1 MGFAVQLIRSRK
13 ITRTRTSL
21 SVFVSAASGFGLPS
35 RAPAIK
41 KNLPTSCSFT
51 CLAAAPNRSPPAP
64 VRNDLAHRNRSCY
77 AVLFA
82 SAVLMLPSLKAQT
95 IRVDITPA
103 HATNSFVPK
112 ESLGAGI
119 DRIPVAAI
127 DHDLT
132 PAALDRVFAAG
143 WQPVTYRQNT
153 DLVVE
158 AWHWNSEGTWS
169 APSSQGYFTGATD
182 STHPIRY
189 SYGFALPHRGVTR
202 NDGTGTVGYSRLTD
216 GDESTYWKSNPYLT
230 SRFTGEDDTLHPQWV
245 VLDLNDEELVD
256 TIKIAWAAPYATKYV
271 VQYWN
276 GSVDPDGKSFG
287 DPIHFPTKGTWSAFA
302 HGAVSAG
309 SGVSA
314 PVRLS
319 DFAIH
324 ARYIRIWMT
333 QSSNTCD
340 THQASDPRNCV
351 GYAIREI
358 YMGNTSL
365 DGGFHDLLRHTPDQ
379 EQAPTYASSTDPWHD
394 AKSPVNEREAQVGFD
409 LFFQSGVTQ
418 KLPAVIPVAMLY
430 DNPDNAAAE
439 IGYLE
444 KHKYP
449 IAYIEMG
456 EEADGQY
463 MLPEDYGALYLQY
476 ADAVHRVDPTL
487 KLGGPSFQGV
497 NQDIETG
504 PDSLGRTSWLGRFLD
519 YLKSHG
525 RMQDLQFFSFEHYP
539 FEPCRTSWATLYKE
553 PELVSHIMDVW
564 HNDGVPKNIPM
575 FITETNLSSA
585 TSEPYMDTFGGLW
598 LADFVGSFL
607 SAGGNAVYYFHYLPL
622 QMERGCNGSAGTFGM
637 FTVDQDY
644 KIKQPLAQFFAS
656 QMINHDWLDM
666 TGGTHYTFP
675 ATSDVHD
682 GAGHTLVT
690 AYAVKR
696 PDGAWSVMLINKNQ
710 KASETVHLIFENQ
723 ESKAST
729 FLSGDIQEAIF
740 GSQQY
745 HWHPGHQDFNA
756 HLPLAAD
763 PSEEQYMEGNA
774 EPDGPTIRSTLHAG
788 KETTFEIPA
797 ASIVV
802 LRGKIAVQ

>member
-1 MGFAVQLIRSRK
+1 MGFGCASGAPVVRNSSTFLNVSRLDGAHHRWTPIPVCCLLINRSK
-13 ITRTRTSL
+13 AL
-21 SVFVSAASGFGLPS
+21 YAALLASAA
-35 RAPAIK
+35 
-41 KNLPTSCSFT
+41 
-51 CLAAAPNRSPPAP
+51 
-64 VRNDLAHRNRSCY
+64 
-77 AVLFA
+77 
-82 SAVLMLPSLKAQT
+82 LMLPALQAQT
-95 IRVDITPA
+95 ISVDITPG
-103 HATNSFVPK
+103 HATNSFVPR

-132 PAALDRVFAAG
+132 PGTLDRVFAAG

-169 APSSQGYFTGATD
+169 ASGSQGYFTGSTD
-182 STHPIRY
+182 STQPIRY
-189 SYGFALPHRGVTR
+189 SYGFALPHRGVTH
-202 NDGTGTVGYSRLTD
+202 NDGTGNTGYSRLTD

-230 SRFTGEDDTLHPQWV
+230 SRFTGEDDALHPQWV

-256 TIKIAWAAPYATKYV
+256 TIKIAWAAPYAKKYL

-276 GSVDPDGKSFG
+276 GPVDPDGKIFG
-287 DPIHFPTKGTWSAFA
+287 DPIHSPTKGTWSTFA
-302 HGAVSAG
+302 HGAISAG
-309 SGVSA
+309 SGGSD
-314 PVRLS
+314 PLRLS

-340 THQASDPRNCV
+340 THDASDPRNCV

-358 YMGNTSL
+358 YMGTTSS
-365 DGGFHDLLRHTPDQ
+365 DGVFHDLLRHAPDQ

-394 AKSPVNEREAQVGFD
+394 AKSPVSGREAQIGFD

-418 KLPAVIPVAMLY
+418 KLPAIIPVAMLY

-439 IGYLE
+439 IRYLE
-444 KHKYP
+444 KHQYP
-449 IAYIEMG
+449 IAYVEMG

-497 NQDIETG
+497 NQDIEAW

-539 FEPCRTSWATLYKE
+539 FEPCRTSWGTLYEE

-585 TSEPYMDTFGGLW
+585 SSEPYMDTFGGLW

-622 QMERGCNGSAGTFGM
+622 QMERGCNGSPGTFGM

-644 KIKQPLAQFFAS
+644 KIKQPIAQFFAS
-656 QMINHDWLDM
+656 QMINHEWLDM
-666 TGGTHYTFP
+666 TGGTHHTFP
-675 ATSDVHD
+675 AISDIHD
-682 GAGHTLVT
+682 EAGHTLVT

-696 PDGAWSVMLINKNQ
+696 PDGDWSVLLINKSQ
-710 KASETVHLIFENQ
+710 KTSQTVQLVFADQ
-723 ESKAST
+723 ESKDST
-729 FLSGDIQEAIF
+729 FFSGDLQEAIF

-745 HWHPGHQDFNA
+745 QWHPGHQDFNA
-756 HLPLAAD
+756 HLPLAEGL
-763 PSEEQYMEGNA
+763 SEDESAQGYA
-774 EPDGPTIRSTLHAG
+774 APDGPIVRRTLHAG
-788 KETTFEIPA
+788 KDTTFEIPA

-802 LRGKIAVQ
+802 LRGNIAAP

>member
-1 MGFAVQLIRSRK
+1 MKNSYP
-13 ITRTRTSL
+13 SL
-21 SVFVSAASGFGLPS
+21 SASRVEAAPYRSAPVPVRCHFVKRSKARYAALLASAA
-35 RAPAIK
+35 
-41 KNLPTSCSFT
+41 
-51 CLAAAPNRSPPAP
+51 
-64 VRNDLAHRNRSCY
+64 
-77 AVLFA
+77 
-82 SAVLMLPSLKAQT
+82 LMLPALRAQT
-95 IRVDITPA
+95 IIVDITPS
-103 HATNSFVPK
+103 HATNSFVPR

-132 PAALDRVFAAG
+132 RATLDRVFAAG

-153 DLVVE
+153 DLAVE

-169 APSSQGYFTGATD
+169 GSGSQGYFTGSTD
-182 STHPIRY
+182 STQPIRY
-189 SYGFALPHRGVTR
+189 SYGFALPHRGVTH
-202 NDGTGTVGYSRLTD
+202 NDGTGNTGYSRLTD

-230 SRFTGEDDTLHPQWV
+230 SRFTGEDDALHPQWV

-256 TIKIAWAAPYATKYV
+256 TIKIAWAAPYAAKYL

-276 GSVDPDGKSFG
+276 GPVDPDGKIFG
-287 DPIHFPTKGTWSAFA
+287 DPIHSPTKGTWSTFA
-302 HGAVSAG
+302 HGATSAG
-309 SGVSA
+309 SGGSG
-314 PVRLS
+314 PLRLS

-340 THQASDPRNCV
+340 THDASDPRNCV

-358 YMGNTSL
+358 YIGTTSS
-365 DGGFHDLLRHTPDQ
+365 DGVFHDLLRHTPDQ
-379 EQAPTYASSTDPWHD
+379 EQAPTYTSSTDPWHD
-394 AKSPVNEREAQVGFD
+394 AKSPVNEREAQIGFD
-409 LFFQSGVTQ
+409 SFFQSGVTQ
-418 KLPAVIPVAMLY
+418 ELPAVIPVAMLY
-430 DNPDNAAAE
+430 DNPENAAAE
-439 IGYLE
+439 IRYLE

-449 IAYIEMG
+449 IAYVEMG

-463 MLPEDYGALYLQY
+463 MLPEDYGTLYLQY
-476 ADAVHRVDPTL
+476 ADAIHRVDPTL

-497 NQDIETG
+497 NQDIEAW
-504 PDSLGRTSWLGRFLD
+504 PDSLGRTSWVVRFLD

-539 FEPCRTSWATLYKE
+539 FEPCRTSWGTLYEE
-553 PELVSHIMDVW
+553 PELVGHIMDVW

-585 TSEPYMDTFGGLW
+585 SSEPYMDTFGGLW

-622 QMERGCNGSAGTFGM
+622 QVERGCNGSPGTFGM
-637 FTVDQDY
+637 FTVDRDY

-656 QMINHDWLDM
+656 QMINRDWLDM
-666 TGGTHYTFP
+666 TGGTHHTFP
-675 ATSDVHD
+675 VISDIRD

-696 PDGAWSVMLINKNQ
+696 PDGAWSVLLINKSQ
-710 KASETVHLIFENQ
+710 KTSQTVQLVFANQ
-723 ESKAST
+723 ESKNSR
-729 FLSGDIQEAIF
+729 FFSGDLQEAIF

-745 HWHPGHQDFNA
+745 QWHPGQQNFNA
-756 HLPLAAD
+756 HPPLAEGL
-763 PSEEQYMEGNA
+763 SEEESAQGYA
-774 EPDGPTIRSTLHAG
+774 EPDGPIVRRTLHAG
-788 KETTFEIPA
+788 KDTTFEIPA

-802 LRGKIAVQ
+802 LRGSIAAP